1 VRTKLI
7 ITGAIGVL
15 AAATLTVNAQTSTQK
30 TTPGSVARLLAASA
44 QIVAADRDDITI
56 ATHAAASAAAAAQS
70 VKPEAAESEKAEP
83 AGSAASK
90 LTLSASCQ
98 AAITAFRSL
107 RQSEATEDAKER
119 AAAEAGNQAPTTSDR
134 SEDATEGQQFMAAM
148 TAVRTACVPQV
159 PTACRTALSG
169 LLPLLQSLR
178 NEELTESRTGSDAFS
193 DGAALR
199 AGFASVAATCL
210 PSE

>member
-1 VRTKLI
+1 MRTKLI

-15 AAATLTVNAQTSTQK
+15 AAATLTVNAQTNAQK

-44 QIVAADRDDITI
+44 QVVRTDRDDLTI

-70 VKPEAAESEKAEP
+70 VKPEVAESEKAEP
-83 AGSAASK
+83 VRSEAPK
-90 LTLSASCQ
+90 VTLSAGCQ
-98 AAITAFRSL
+98 AAIMAFKATRAA
-107 RQSEATEDAKER
+107 EATEDAKER
-119 AAAEAGNQAPTTSDR
+119 AAAETAGAAATTSDR
-134 SEDATEGQQFMAAM
+134 SEDATEGQQLMAAL

-159 PTACRTALSG
+159 PPACRTALSG

-178 NEELTESRTGSDAFS
+178 NDELSESRTGTDWFS